1 MKVLLSL
8 RGASLGCAQHWL
20 DRLGSE
26 EMFSALNTQ
35 NQSQKCQ
42 QLCNRQIETV
52 MMASGKY
59 PSKQTFSEVIL
70 LLSTFKKIFSLVT
83 LVKAAN
89 ELIFPSKCHVR
100 Y

>member
-1 MKVLLSL
+1 MPAWV
-8 RGASLGCAQHWL
+8 AQHWL
-20 DRLGSE
+20 DRLGSD
-26 EMFSALNTQ
+26 EMFFALNTQ

-89 ELIFPSKCHVR
+89 ELIFPSKCQC
-100 Y
+100 

>member
-70 LLSTFKKIFSLVT
+70 LLSTFKKNIQFRQQTSLFFPPS
-83 LVKAAN
+83 AN
-89 ELIFPSKCHVR
+89 AR